1 MPWTTA
7 GLQTN
12 PSSGVTLADTGAV
25 ASPVVLDVVLL
36 ASSSARVGVEI
47 QHRNATNTANI
58 WQHAFLLAADAPLNL
73 PLPVTVAAGERVRL
87 VTITAVASGQVQGSL
102 RT

>member
-1 MPWTTA
+1 MPWITG

-12 PSSGVTLADTGAV
+12 PGSGVILADTGAR
-25 ASPVVLDVVLL
+25 SNPEVLSLILL

-47 QHRNATNTANI
+47 QHRNAANNANV

-73 PLPVTVAAGERVRL
+73 PLPVTVATGERVRL

-102 RT
+102 RV